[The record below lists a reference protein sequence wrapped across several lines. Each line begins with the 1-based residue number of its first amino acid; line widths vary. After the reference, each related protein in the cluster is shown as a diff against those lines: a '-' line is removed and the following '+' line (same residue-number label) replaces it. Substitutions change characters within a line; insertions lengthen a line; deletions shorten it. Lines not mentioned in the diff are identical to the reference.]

1 MVQAEVL
8 PHVQPIVPAKY
19 WPWVTLGFA
28 VAIMVLRNLAQSKLH
43 APPPEAEPRS

>member
-1 MVQAEVL
+1 VLPQVQA
-8 PHVQPIVPAKY
+8 IVPAKY

-43 APPPEAEPRS
+43 APPSRAEPRS